1 MDKQKIQSSIH
12 AQRRFFAGGQPKN
25 ISFRREALIKLK
37 NMIKQYEPTIMD
49 ALWKDLHKSQFESYA
64 TEIGLAL
71 KEIDFHLCH
80 LRRWTKTVRKPTL
93 YVLFPSRS
101 RVMQQPYGV
110 VLIMAPWNYPF
121 NLLMTPLIA
130 AISAGNCAVLK
141 PSPYTAAMSA
151 LFEKMISETFP
162 PEYITVIQGHREVN
176 QELLEQRFD
185 YIFFTGGAQFGRIV
199 MKSAAENL
207 TPVTLELGGKSPCIV
222 DKDANLQKAARR
234 IVWGK
239 FLNAG
244 QTCIAPDYLFV
255 HRDIKPALL
264 EKIKAE
270 IIRQFGNNPYESP
283 DYPRIVNDK
292 AFDRLNGYLQDSHI
306 ICGGEIRKKERYIA
320 PTVLDKVTVDSHIM
334 QEEIFGPILPVMD
347 FDTLNEVIDFII
359 SREKPLALY
368 YFTRNMRKAK
378 KLLQQTSAGNGCI
391 NDVVIQFVNNRIPFG
406 GVGNSGMGSY
416 HGKYSFETF
425 SRQRSVIISP
435 TWFDIPIKF
444 APYKQK
450 LKLLRKLF

>member
-1 MDKQKIQSSIH
+1 MDKQHIQSRIY
-12 AQRRFFAGGQPKN
+12 AQRRFFANGKPKN
-25 ISFRREALIKLK
+25 ITFRIAALKKLK
-37 NMIKQYEPTIMD
+37 TMIIQNETMIMD
-49 ALWKDLHKSQFESYA
+49 ALWQDLHKSQFESYA
-64 TEIGLAL
+64 AEIRLAL
-71 KEIDFHLCH
+71 KEIDFHLRH
-80 LRRWTKTVRKPTL
+80 LREWAKTVRRPTPL
-93 YVLFPSRS
+93 VLFPSRS

-121 NLLMTPLIA
+121 NLLMTPLVA
-130 AISAGNCAVLK
+130 AISAGNCAILK
-141 PSPYTAAMSA
+141 PSPYTVAMSE

-162 PEYITVIQGHREVN
+162 PEYITVIQGNREIN
-176 QELLEQRFD
+176 QRLLEQHFD
-185 YIFFTGGAQFGRIV
+185 YIFFTGGAQLGKIV
-199 MKSAAENL
+199 AKAAAEHF

-255 HRDIKPALL
+255 HRDIKTALL

-270 IIRQFGNNPYESP
+270 ITRQFGNKPYESP

-292 AFDRLNGYLQDSHI
+292 AFDRLSGYLQDAHI
-306 ICGGEIRKKERYIA
+306 ICGGETRKKERYIA
-320 PTVLDKVTVDSHIM
+320 PTVLDKVTTNTHIM

-347 FDTLNEVIDFII
+347 FDTLNEVVDFV
-359 SREKPLALY
+359 SNREKPLALY

-378 KLLQQTSAGNGCI
+378 KLLQQTSAGSGCI
-391 NDVVIQFVNNRIPFG
+391 NDVVIQFANNRIPFG

-416 HGKYSFETF
+416 HGKHSFDTF